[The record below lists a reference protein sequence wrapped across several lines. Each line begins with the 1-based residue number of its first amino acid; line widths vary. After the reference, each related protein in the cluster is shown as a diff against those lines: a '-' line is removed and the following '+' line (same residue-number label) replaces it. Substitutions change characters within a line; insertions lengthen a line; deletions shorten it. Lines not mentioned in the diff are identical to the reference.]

1 MMGEM
6 SDDSREPATKED
18 VQALAKA
25 TKEDIRALAKATK
38 EDLGVLA
45 TKAEFGGLRREFNE
59 LRGEF
64 KSFRDEM
71 LGEFKSFRDEIREM
85 IRPIAITVANHTVE
99 LADIRGYLRDNM
111 VTRDEFHSRM
121 DAFSGRVY
129 DQDYSTA
136 KNRVRLDEHEKRIAA
151 LEAKRA

>member
-1 MMGEM
+1 M
-6 SDDSREPATKED
+6 DKRDLEPATKG
-18 VQALAKA
+18 
-25 TKEDIRALAKATK
+25 
-38 EDLGVLA
+38 DLRELA
-45 TKAEFGGLRREFNE
+45 TKAEFGGLREEFNGLREEFNGLRGEFNE

-71 LGEFKSFRDEIREM
+71 LGEFRSFRDEIRDM
-85 IRPIAITVANHTVE
+85 VRPIAIMVAKHTAE
-99 LADIRGYLRDNM
+99 LADIRGYLRENM

-121 DAFSGRVY
+121 DAFSGGVY

-136 KNRVRLDEHEKRIAA
+136 NNRVRLDEHERRIAA